1 MDDPARDVVDR
12 LHRALD
18 DITHVLVLDP
28 GDRVELA
35 DDDSPEEVVMA
46 ARAVATTLML
56 VDGDREGGVRAVV
69 ETPGA
74 TVYATLVPGGTAFVM
89 LGPPGWNV
97 VLARRTLDP
106 VIADLVTTGAVDR
119 LRDPRRRLLPG
130 AGVAPQ
136 SDGPAGQATG
146 KTDPAAAHEDDRA
159 LVPTPG
165 RGGTLAQAAR
175 AEAVRRRTPST

>member
-18 DITHVLVLDP
+18 EVTHVLVLDP
-28 GDRVELA
+28 GDRVVLV
-35 DDDSPEEVVMA
+35 DDGSPEEVVVA

-56 VDGDREGGVRAVV
+56 VDGTGEGGIRAVV

-74 TVYATLVPGGTAFVM
+74 TVYATLVPGGTVFVL

-106 VIADLVTTGAVDR
+106 VVAELLATGAVDR
-119 LRDPRRRLLPG
+119 LRDPRRTFLAPG
-130 AGVAPQ
+130 AGPAPAAPASAPTVAPA
-136 SDGPAGQATG
+136 DGPGV
-146 KTDPAAAHEDDRA
+146 
-159 LVPTPG
+159 VPTPG

-175 AEAVRRRTPST
+175 AEAVRRRAPSV

>member
-18 DITHVLVLDP
+18 EVTHVLVLDP
-28 GDRVELA
+28 GDRVVLA
-35 DDDSPEEVVMA
+35 DDGSPEEVVVA

-56 VDGDREGGVRAVV
+56 VDGAGEGGIRAVV

-74 TVYATLVPGGTAFVM
+74 TVYATLVPGGTAFVL

-106 VIADLVTTGAVDR
+106 VVADLLATGAVDR
-119 LRDPRRRLLPG
+119 LRDGRRTFL
-130 AGVAPQ
+130 
-136 SDGPAGQATG
+136 
-146 KTDPAAAHEDDRA
+146 PAAAGPAVTGPATVTAVPEGDRGV
-159 LVPTPG
+159 VPTPG

-175 AEAVRRRTPST
+175 AEAVRRRTRAV